1 MLLLCYSLQHR
12 TYAHLFDQVKQ
23 DWFAVVSILEH
34 TLKTLENQL
43 PVIKSAYLRSDNAGC
58 YHCGNTL
65 LSLDGISKTTGNI
78 YVINKLKIFL
88 PSIDSSTE
96 RNQEYSHE
104 CKNVG
109 TPNFISS
116 LLKLVYKFILMSQ
129 KDNYIIF

>member
-34 TLKTLENQL
+34 TLKTLKNQL

-58 YHCGNTL
+58 YHCGNTW
-65 LSLDGISKTTGNI
+65 LSLDGISKRTGNI
-78 YVINKLKIFL
+78 YVHVINKSKTFL

-96 RNQEYSHE
+96 INLVYPHE

-116 LLKLVYKFILMSQ
+116 LLKLVYFILMSQ
-129 KDNYIIF
+129 KRPL